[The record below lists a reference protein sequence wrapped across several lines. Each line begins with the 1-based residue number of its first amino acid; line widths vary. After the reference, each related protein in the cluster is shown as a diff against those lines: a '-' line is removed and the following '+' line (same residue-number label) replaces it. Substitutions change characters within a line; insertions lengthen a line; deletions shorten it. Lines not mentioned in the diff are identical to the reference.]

1 MLYEYKSENNI
12 QDYIFECFCPLLE
25 DVIDEYGSLRR
36 NESLSIYMPS
46 DMATEFVGMLLNEDV
61 GLWVGEDSD
70 NRLLYEDTDVL
81 ISICNDGLLFI
92 EEARC
97 LNGRLKPPTDSPLV
111 YFYDGYK
118 YKELKE
124 LDDGDT
130 SILVYGFEDEFC
142 DEYEDEGFLDLF
154 TDENDDVVG
163 FHAYRETDEGF
174 FGYEFHSSDSMDED
188 DIYKILKTIGMV

>member
-1 MLYEYKSENNI
+1 MLYEYKSDNNI

-25 DVIDEYGSLRR
+25 DVIDEYSNLRR

-46 DMATEFVGMLLNEDV
+46 DMATEFVGMLLNEDI
-61 GLWVGEDSD
+61 GLWVSEESD
-70 NRLLYEDTDVL
+70 NRLLHEDTDVL
-81 ISICNDGLLFI
+81 ISICDDGMLLI
-92 EEARC
+92 EEAKY
-97 LNGRLKPPTDSPLV
+97 LNGRLKPPADSPLV

-124 LDDGDT
+124 LDDGNT
-130 SILVYGFEDEFC
+130 SILVYGFVDDFC

-188 DIYKILKTIGMV
+188 DIYKILRKVGMI